1 MKVILLKD
9 VPSIGNSGEIRDV
22 KDGYAR
28 NFLLPRG
35 LAAPATDSN
44 LHALAQAREAA
55 KQREARLLQEA
66 AALKT
71 RLESLVV
78 EVRARAGEDGR
89 LFGSVTAEDI
99 AEGIRR
105 KGVEI
110 TKKQIELDEPIKT
123 TGFYKIAVRLPL
135 QHTAKV
141 EINVVGAG

>member
-1 MKVILLKD
+1 
-9 VPSIGNSGEIRDV
+9 V

-44 LHALAQAREAA
+44 LQSLAQTREAA

-66 AALKT
+66 DALKT

-99 AEGIRR
+99 AEGIRH

-110 TKKQIELDEPIKT
+110 TKKQIELDDPIKA
-123 TGFYKIAVRLPL
+123 TGFYKITVRLPR
-135 QHTAKV
+135 QHTARV